1 MIPAGSRDAT
11 LDLLASGGQVG
22 IPTAWEVAP
31 VQHRPPPGPA
41 RMTQGVTPTTIFFS
55 RSEAVKIT
63 SKMNLYESTARLK
76 RNPVNSGSVK

>member
-31 VQHRPPPGPA
+31 VQHRPPPGPREDDSGRDA
-41 RMTQGVTPTTIFFS
+41 HGQSSFS
-55 RSEAVKIT
+55 RSEAVKIDI
-63 SKMNLYESTARLK
+63 L
-76 RNPVNSGSVK
+76 PVILVK